1 MVRRLKAWGL
11 CVALTLATCSGSG
24 CGPAP
29 GTHAAVAGARS
40 CIEYMIDTARVPGPG
55 VGCPRAEHEMQI
67 VERRAGVVVLC
78 RCAGER

>member
-11 CVALTLATCSGSG
+11 CVALTL
-24 CGPAP
+24 
-29 GTHAAVAGARS
+29 
-40 CIEYMIDTARVPGPG
+40 
-55 VGCPRAEHEMQI
+55 AEHEMQI